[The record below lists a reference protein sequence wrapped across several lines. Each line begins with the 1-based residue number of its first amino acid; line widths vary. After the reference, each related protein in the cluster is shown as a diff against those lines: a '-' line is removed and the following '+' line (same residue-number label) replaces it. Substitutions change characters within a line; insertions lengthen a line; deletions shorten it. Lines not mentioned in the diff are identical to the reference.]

1 MEEGKNLTKN
11 FTKVTAITFLTYF
24 ILSQMYYTQIYRFV
38 EYYSGS
44 IVFAISDGWA
54 YLMQALGMIVMIVL
68 FVKKPHTY
76 GSKQF
81 ASITMVS
88 TLPLLV
94 LSVLAQ
100 NGIVLLVLMLI
111 LNFIIG
117 FDLTFYYGLMT
128 QYLPQKSR
136 LMSIA
141 VSGALGALAMW
152 ALSQASPDILTS
164 KYIILIDA
172 VLVAIDVY
180 LFMSFESL
188 SERCN
193 MDAPATT
200 NSLLTVVK
208 DNKILVAVVFLM
220 SALSVLGSSDN
231 AALTADIGL
240 SLLDVR
246 ALYGIGLIACA
257 LIYGKSKNAG
267 ALATMA
273 SLILPFIVL
282 GMMHMNYVSVIV
294 SLVTFIALGFYSV
307 YKAGVF
313 MEVTEEMNLA
323 PVFAVLGLVASRLSD
338 AITVTAFT
346 LLYPAY
352 YPVSF
357 IVSGIIAIPLI
368 ILFYMLL
375 TKNTATTVEDA
386 DSKKSRF
393 GETYNLTRREE
404 EVAYYIAQGKSNGEI
419 ASLTNLS
426 ESTVRFHVSN
436 VLKKTELKTRNDVSR
451 AYHRLQK

>member
-1 MEEGKNLTKN
+1 MEEGKN

-54 YLMQALGMIVMIVL
+54 YLMQALGMIVMIIL
-68 FVKKPHTY
+68 FVKKPETY
-76 GSKQF
+76 GSKKF
-81 ASITMVS
+81 ASITMVA

-100 NGIVLLVLMLI
+100 NGIMLLILMLI

-128 QYLPQKSR
+128 QYLKQKAR

-141 VSGALGALAMW
+141 ISGALGALAMW
-152 ALSQASPDILTS
+152 ALAQASPEILTS

-180 LFMSFESL
+180 LFMSFENI

-193 MDAPATT
+193 MDAPASTD
-200 NSLLTVVK
+200 SLLTVVK
-208 DNKILVAVVFLM
+208 KNKILVAVVFLM

-231 AALTADIGL
+231 AALTTDIGL

-246 ALYGIGLIACA
+246 ALYGVGLIACA

-273 SLILPFIVL
+273 SLILPFIAL
-282 GMMHMNYVSVIV
+282 GMMHMDYVSVIV
-294 SLVTFIALGFYSV
+294 SLITFIALGFYSV

-313 MEVTEEMNLA
+313 MDVAEELNLA
-323 PVFAVLGLVASRLSD
+323 PVFAVIGLVASRLSD
-338 AITVTAFT
+338 AVTVTAFT

-357 IVSGIIAIPLI
+357 IVSGVIAIPLI

-375 TKNTATTVEDA
+375 TKSTPAIVEDA
-386 DSKKSRF
+386 YAKRSRF
-393 GETYNLTRREE
+393 GETYSLTRREE
-404 EVAYYIAQGKSNGEI
+404 EIASFIAEGKSNGEI
-419 ASLTNLS
+419 AALTNLS

-436 VLKKTELKTRNDVSR
+436 ILRKTGLNSRTDVSR
-451 AYHRLQK
+451 AFHRSQK